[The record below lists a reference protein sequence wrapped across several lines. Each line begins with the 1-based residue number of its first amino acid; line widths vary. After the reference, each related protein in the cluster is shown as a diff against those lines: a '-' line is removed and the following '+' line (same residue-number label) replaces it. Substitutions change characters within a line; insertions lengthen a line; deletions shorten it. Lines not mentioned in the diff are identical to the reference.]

1 MDPHEDSP
9 WSMNLRDAIRYL
21 RAHLSEME
29 KEESSETRYR
39 TRLWEFVR
47 MLRGHPELHGLKARE
62 ALSAICNAVKQS
74 RGDDE
79 DPWFGYLKFSEDDEV
94 EFLTTWDKVNFPPGV
109 DLLNEA
115 VERAKLQPLVP
126 EGFRTRRNAKYEEF
140 ISLAGHLQNLLGPQV
155 NICLPCEKIAEI
167 LGVNKSM
174 ISRYRDLAKMDGYIE
189 EMVPYQWSSSGNGKA
204 TEFQFHTDR
213 FPVLQE
219 PLPTDDQDDCGDNEP
234 QPSPDGDDWS
244 NQNPPSSPGV
254 DDCNEEEKW

>member
-1 MDPHEDSP
+1 MD
-9 WSMNLRDAIRYL
+9 LRDAIRYSRTRL
-21 RAHLSEME
+21 YEME
-29 KEESSETRYR
+29 KEESSEMGYR

-47 MLRGHPELHGLKARE
+47 MLRAHQELRGLKARE
-62 ALSAICNAVKQS
+62 AHSAICNAVEQS
-74 RGDDE
+74 CGGDE
-79 DPWFGYLKFSEDDEV
+79 DPWFDYLKFSEEDEV
-94 EFLTTWDKVNFPPGV
+94 EFLTTWDKVKFPPGV

-126 EGFRTRRNAKYEEF
+126 ESCRTRRNGKYEEF

-167 LGVNKSM
+167 LGVDKSM

-189 EMVPYQWSSSGNGKA
+189 EMVPYHWSSSGNGKA

-219 PLPTDDQDDCGDNEP
+219 PLPSADHDDCGGDEP
-234 QPSPDGDDWS
+234 QPVPDDEDWS
-244 NQNPPSSPGV
+244 DQTPPSSPGV
-254 DDCNEEEKW
+254 DDCNDEEEW